1 MKTLTLLSTVAAA
14 ALIFGA
20 QASAQDQTAPAK
32 PTTTQPAQPAEP
44 TEATETPTS
53 TTPAPAPATAP
64 SAAAPAPA
72 AAPTAPTA
80 PAVVAKGDIV
90 ETLKASGQFTTL
102 TKALDATNLTSV
114 LKTNQNLTL
123 FAPTDAAFAALPA
136 GELDRLMKNP
146 AELQKL
152 LTGHLINATID
163 STKIKGAKGPVNS
176 VAGPAIMIDGSGDSI
191 MAGNAT
197 VLQSDVKATNG
208 TIHVVDKVIVNTP
221 TPVATNLTTDMGET
235 GFIRASYQQP
245 ATDPAAPATTMPAE
259 QQTMP
264 SDEAPAEQVEP
275 TAPMAP
281 ATMPAAP
288 APTET
293 ADPAAQVATA
303 TAQPTVVTN
312 GPVLDTAEN
321 RAKYPPMSRAGK
333 RTAAKGNR

>member
-1 MKTLTLLSTVAAA
+1 MKTLTLLSTAAAA
-14 ALIFGA
+14 ALIFSA
-20 QASAQDQTAPAK
+20 QASAQDQTMPSKPA
-32 PTTTQPAQPAEP
+32 TTQPAQPAEP
-44 TEATETPTS
+44 TEAPGAVTPATPATPQAATPPAATATP
-53 TTPAPAPATAP
+53 TTPATPM
-64 SAAAPAPA
+64 
-72 AAPTAPTA
+72 A

-102 TKALDATNLTSV
+102 TKALDTTNLTTV

-152 LTGHLINATID
+152 LTGHLVNANVD
-163 STKIKGAKGPVNS
+163 SSTIKGAKGPVNS
-176 VAGPAIMIDGSGDSI
+176 VAGGPILLDGSGDSI

-197 VLQSDVKATNG
+197 VVQPDIKATNG

-221 TPVATNLTTDMGET
+221 TPVASNLTTDMGEGG

-245 ATDPAAPATTMPAE
+245 MPNPAAPATMPAE
-259 QQTMP
+259 PQPMP

-275 TAPMAP
+275 TEPMAP
-281 ATMPAAP
+281 MTAP
-288 APTET
+288 ATPAPMET
-293 ADPAAQVATA
+293 ADPAAQVASA

-321 RAKYPPMSRAGK
+321 RAKYPPQSRAGK
-333 RTAAKGNR
+333 RTAAAGNR

>member
-1 MKTLTLLSTVAAA
+1 M
-14 ALIFGA
+14 
-20 QASAQDQTAPAK
+20 
-32 PTTTQPAQPAEP
+32 
-44 TEATETPTS
+44 
-53 TTPAPAPATAP
+53 
-64 SAAAPAPA
+64 
-72 AAPTAPTA
+72 
-80 PAVVAKGDIV
+80 
-90 ETLKASGQFTTL
+90 
-102 TKALDATNLTSV
+102 

-163 STKIKGAKGPVNS
+163 SSKIKGAKGPVNS

-208 TIHVVDKVIVNTP
+208 TIHVVDKVIVNTA
-221 TPVATNLTTDMGET
+221 TPVAANLTTDMGET
-235 GFIRASYQQP
+235 GFIRARYQQP
-245 ATDPAAPATTMPAE
+245 APAAPTTAMPAE

-264 SDEAPAEQVEP
+264 SDEAPAEQVAP
-275 TAPMAP
+275 AAPMTSAPMAP

-321 RAKYPPMSRAGK
+321 RAKYPPMSNAGK